1 MKFIVGRSADK
12 KTIRVFRNQHKV
24 ANNGNVGNKGFYSS
38 KNKLPPVG
46 FDLMITD
53 LKESNTYPT
62 ELAWHALVSEKL
74 GSLYIVMLY

>member
-1 MKFIVGRSADK
+1 MKFIVGRCADK

-24 ANNGNVGNKGFYSS
+24 ANNGSVGIKGVYSS

-46 FDLMITD
+46 LDLMITG

-62 ELAWHALVSEKL
+62 ELAWHVLVSGKL
-74 GSLYIVMLY
+74 